1 MTVGIIVSRADSASV
16 RIGEQLRERADWER
30 AGTGADGASEEA
42 ANAEAAEGEET
53 NTESAASADDVPAP
67 VARYVREGFELLAFE
82 PWHLELDG
90 VAAAFDDPDVVVFAS
105 RHAGETGPLL
115 TAHFTGNF
123 GAAEHGGSDRAL
135 APACP
140 NAHRAVVRA
149 LAEHAPEGYDVG
161 MECTHHGPTEVGAPS
176 MFVELGSSEAEWGDD
191 AGAAAVADAILDLEG
206 VAPETERTVAA
217 FGGGHYVPRPTRI
230 VEETDWA
237 VGHVAAEWCLDDLG
251 DPREHRDVVERV
263 FAASGATRAV
273 VDGEKP
279 RLRDVID
286 DLGYGVV
293 SETWLRETTGV
304 ALDVVAALEG
314 ELTGVDEGL
323 RFGDPAREA
332 GADGAEPA
340 TDALIVDHPDDL
352 WADAHS
358 VDPDAALAAAREHAL
373 AYTTEEN
380 GNRVAGDIAFPDAD
394 AYDAYVDA
402 LVGLLREKYD
412 EVGRDD
418 GTVRIT
424 DTAFDP
430 AAAAERGV
438 PEGPKFGRLADGA
451 AVEVDGETVTPADV
465 ARERTETYGLSNP
478 SEGKGN

>member
-1 MTVGIIVSRADSASV
+1 MTVGIVVSRADSASV

-30 AGTGADGASEEA
+30 DD
-42 ANAEAAEGEET
+42 EGGSSGGPEHI
-53 NTESAASADDVPAP
+53 
-67 VARYVREGFELLAFE
+67 ARYVADGFELLAFD

-90 VAAAFDDPDVVVFAS
+90 VAAAFEDLDFLVFAS

-135 APACP
+135 AAACP
-140 NAHRAVVRA
+140 NAHHAVVRA
-149 LAEHAPEGYDVG
+149 LDEHTPEGYDAG
-161 MECTHHGPTEVGAPS
+161 MECTHHGPTAVGAPS
-176 MFVELGSSEAEWGDD
+176 MFVELGSSEAEWADD
-191 AGAAAVADAILDLEG
+191 VGAAAVADAILDLRG
-206 VAPETERTVAA
+206 VVPQTERTVVA

-230 VEETDWA
+230 VAETDWA
-237 VGHVAAEWCLDDLG
+237 VGHVAADWCLDDLG
-251 DPREHRDVVERV
+251 DPREGRDVIERV

-279 RLRDVID
+279 RLREVLD
-286 DLGYGVV
+286 DLGYDVV

-304 ALDVVAALEG
+304 ALDLVADLEAAVAS
-314 ELTGVDEGL
+314 VDDGL
-323 RFGDPAREA
+323 RFGERAREA
-332 GADGAEPA
+332 TADAEYI
-340 TDALIVDHPDDL
+340 LVDHPDDL

-358 VDPDAALAAAREHAL
+358 VDSDAALAATSANAF

-380 GNRVAGDIAFPDAD
+380 GNRVAGEIALPDAD

-402 LVGLLREKYD
+402 LAALLGEKYD
-412 EVGRDD
+412 TVARED
-418 GTVRIT
+418 GTIRIT

-430 AAAAERGV
+430 AAAADRGV
-438 PEGPKFGRLADGA
+438 PEGPKYGRLANGE
-451 AVEVDGETVTPADV
+451 AVAVDGETVAPADV
-465 ARERTETYGLSNP
+465 SRERTEIYALADP

>member
-1 MTVGIIVSRADSASV
+1 MTVGIVVSRADSASV

-30 AGTGADGASEEA
+30 VDDGDGASGSGTGAGDG
-42 ANAEAAEGEET
+42 
-53 NTESAASADDVPAP
+53 PAP
-67 VARYVREGFELLAFE
+67 VARYATEGFELAEFE

-90 VAAAFDDPDVVVFAS
+90 VAAAFDDPDCLVFAS

-135 APACP
+135 AEACP

-149 LAEHAPEGYDVG
+149 LADHAPEGYDVG
-161 MECTHHGPTEVGAPS
+161 MECTHHGPTSVGAPS
-176 MFVELGSSEAEWGDD
+176 MFVELGSTEAEWTDD
-191 AGAAAVADAILDLEG
+191 AGAAAVADAVLDLRG
-206 VAPETERTVAA
+206 VAPDTERAVAA

-237 VGHVAAEWCLDDLG
+237 VGHVAADWCLDDLG
-251 DPREHRDVVERV
+251 DPREHRDVIERV

-286 DLGYGVV
+286 EAGYGVM

-304 ALDVVAALEG
+304 ALDLVAALET
-314 ELTGVDEGL
+314 ELGSVDDGL
-323 RFGDPAREA
+323 RFGDPARA
-332 GADGAEPA
+332 ADA
-340 TDALIVDHPDDL
+340 TADYVVVDHPDAL

-358 VDPDAALAAAREHAL
+358 VDPDAARAAARERTL

-380 GNRVAGDIAFPDAD
+380 GNRVAGALAVPDTA

-402 LVGLLREKYD
+402 LAALLREKYD
-412 EVGRDD
+412 EVTRADRS
-418 GTVRIT
+418 VQIT
-424 DTAFDP
+424 DTGFDP

-438 PEGPKFGRLADGA
+438 PEGPKFGRLANGE
-451 AVEVDGETVTPADV
+451 AVEVDGETIAPADV
-465 ARERTETYGLSNP
+465 ARERTETYGLADP